1 MQNFTNEE
9 LLLYIYNELK
19 GTRKADL
26 EKELEN
32 NWSLRE
38 KLQVFTEA
46 KDKLLKTRLSSP
58 RKQTIDAILQYA
70 HGVSEVV
77 APR

>member
-1 MQNFTNEE
+1 MQNFTNED

-19 GTRKADL
+19 GNRKADL
-26 EKELEN
+26 EKELES

-46 KDKLLKTRLSSP
+46 KDRLLQMRLSAP
-58 RKQTIDAILQYA
+58 RKQTVNAILQYA
-70 HGVSEVV
+70 QEASEVV
-77 APR
+77 PR